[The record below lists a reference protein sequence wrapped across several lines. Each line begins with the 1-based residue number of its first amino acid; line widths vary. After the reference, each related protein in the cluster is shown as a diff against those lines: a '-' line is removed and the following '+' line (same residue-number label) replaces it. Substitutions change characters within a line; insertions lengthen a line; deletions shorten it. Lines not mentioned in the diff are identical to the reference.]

1 LAVGAWALPSLVGR
15 GRANDLCLT
24 MRTVGAEEAIRIGLV
39 DRLESDPAA
48 GACAAAAELAKLEPS
63 ASARVKMLTRD
74 ASGLL
79 AALEAEQAGNAAW
92 SGSVEGLV
100 RPGA

>member
-1 LAVGAWALPSLVGR
+1 
-15 GRANDLCLT
+15 
-24 MRTVGAEEAIRIGLV
+24 
-39 DRLESDPAA
+39 
-48 GACAAAAELAKLEPS
+48 
-63 ASARVKMLTRD
+63 MLTRD